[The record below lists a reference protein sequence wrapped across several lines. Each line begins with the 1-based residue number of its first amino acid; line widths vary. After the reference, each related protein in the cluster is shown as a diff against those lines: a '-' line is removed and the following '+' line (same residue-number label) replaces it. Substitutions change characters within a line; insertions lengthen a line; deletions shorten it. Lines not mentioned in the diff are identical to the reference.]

1 MRTNADVCGRMLTYA
16 DVQASVERAEL
27 AEASMRKAEERSREA
42 ERERE
47 GAEEAMR
54 AMRSALTMTEL
65 ALEVDASVCRH
76 ICWRM
81 LAYADVCA
89 PH

>member
-1 MRTNADVCGRMLTYA
+1 MWTHADVCGRTLTYA

-27 AEASMRKAEERSREA
+27 AEESMRKAEERSRQA
-42 ERERE
+42 EVEQE

-65 ALEVDASVCRH
+65 ALEV
-76 ICWRM
+76 
-81 LAYADVCA
+81 YADVC
-89 PH
+89 